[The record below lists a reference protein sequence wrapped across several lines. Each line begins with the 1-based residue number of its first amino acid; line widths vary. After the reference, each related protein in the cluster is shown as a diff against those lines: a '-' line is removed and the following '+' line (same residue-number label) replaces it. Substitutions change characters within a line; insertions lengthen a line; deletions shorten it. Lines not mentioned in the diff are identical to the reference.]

1 MCTYTWSMCIGVAAW
16 SPSATGRAQK
26 CIIQHPGES
35 TRLLTR
41 KYIRGYF
48 GAVNFPSVWQA
59 LQHKILFK
67 SKGSLLK
74 QMLDFHR
81 VTLFLRYPVQRL
93 EIQFNNYISV
103 FVPDQLPPLDQSE
116 AGRSRS
122 STQTW
127 QDQKDTR
134 GDRLWRLRRQLQA
147 EIWCGYKCISYCL
160 SFRFMKTEVKT
171 LSYLV

>member
-1 MCTYTWSMCIGVAAW
+1 
-16 SPSATGRAQK
+16 
-26 CIIQHPGES
+26 
-35 TRLLTR
+35 
-41 KYIRGYF
+41 
-48 GAVNFPSVWQA
+48 
-59 LQHKILFK
+59 
-67 SKGSLLK
+67 
-74 QMLDFHR
+74 MLDFHR

-134 GDRLWRLRRQLQA
+134 GDRL
-147 EIWCGYKCISYCL
+147 
-160 SFRFMKTEVKT
+160 
-171 LSYLV
+171 